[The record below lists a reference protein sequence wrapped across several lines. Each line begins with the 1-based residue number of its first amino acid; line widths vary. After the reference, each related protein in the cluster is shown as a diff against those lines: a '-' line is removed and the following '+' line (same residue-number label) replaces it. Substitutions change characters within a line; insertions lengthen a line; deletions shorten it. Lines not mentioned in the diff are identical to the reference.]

1 MATYDWPNKSMQRCG
16 SGGGRGG
23 GGGGMVTS
31 AFAGWHLYWLLGGH
45 FDCFGLFQLVNI
57 LDCVEKQL

>member
-1 MATYDWPNKSMQRCG
+1 
-16 SGGGRGG
+16 
-23 GGGGMVTS
+23 MVTS
-31 AFAGWHLYWLLGGH
+31 AFAGWHLSWLLGGH